1 MPRSFPVLLVFGL
14 LSAVTITT
22 GCGAIASPATV
33 DGQVLING
41 QPAND
46 VQLTLWLA
54 GAEVTGASA
63 TVRTDS
69 NGHFHISSESNL
81 NAGEY
86 HVTFEKFA
94 LPNGKTP
101 SPDMKPSESGA
112 KNVIPEQYQSP
123 GTTTVRLTA
132 PAKDAILDVTMQT
145 RSGRKLSL
153 SRAPA
158 NNFFKS

>member
-1 MPRSFPVLLVFGL
+1 MSRSVSVLLTLIL
-14 LSAVTITT
+14 LSAINS
-22 GCGAIASPATV
+22 GCGVVSSPATV

-41 QPAND
+41 KPADD

-54 GAEVTGASA
+54 DVEVTGASA

-69 NGHFHISSESNL
+69 QGHFHITSDSNL
-81 NAGEY
+81 TAGEY

-94 LPNGKTP
+94 LPNGKAP

-123 GTTTVRLTA
+123 STTTVRLTA
-132 PAKDAILDVTMQT
+132 PVKDAILDVTLQSRSGGKLRVGQT
-145 RSGRKLSL
+145 RSRHGS
-153 SRAPA
+153 
-158 NNFFKS
+158 KS